1 MLNVF
6 ECCYKYLKNLLF
18 DPFWLSV
25 RQGNMFVKPYWI
37 VHKGMKSEF
46 CCIVQFGQMYQNQQV
61 NDSRPTVATRD
72 HGATTRDRNGCDSRP
87 RPSNSK
93 QTSGTR
99 DHQGLDSRP
108 HRDNSRRD
116 SRPPKLRVMPA
127 PLETNHYKSR
137 PPGCDSR
144 PHVLESRPPCLDW
157 AAHFSYWAIT

>member
-37 VHKGMKSEF
+37 VLNGMKSEF
-46 CCIVQFGQMYQNQQV
+46 CCIVQFGQMHQNQQV

-87 RPSNSK
+87 GPSNFK
-93 QTSGTR
+93 T
-99 DHQGLDSRP
+99 DF
-108 HRDNSRRD
+108 RD
-116 SRPPKLRVMPA
+116 SRPSRSR
-127 PLETNHYKSR
+127 LETTSWQLETGLEISGVASHACTTRDQPLQAETSWLRLETACSR
-137 PPGCDSR
+137 VETTLSRLGCS
-144 PHVLESRPPCLDW
+144 L
-157 AAHFSYWAIT
+157 